1 MNYLLDKN
9 YDETL
14 SINFLGIEEFSPG
27 DKLVLTMPVC
37 EKGITNITSYSDIVE
52 GETSNVYLRKYFQ
65 YRNGS
70 DDQWSEPESIEKISE
85 VDVCSRKCLQFK
97 LLYYRMDDGG
107 HDSSITITLRNP
119 SINGEYKFTTSDSQL
134 VLNSD
139 DPIQILQVSDVLKI
153 FEITDY
159 EVISTAR
166 YGNAFNIKYR
176 FSQDDKRTWTKWE
189 PLSEANITTAKWD
202 KLRFVNLE
210 YMFEMTEGYTTP
222 VKIYDVILYGDFQ
235 NVSANSM
242 KINLFGLKQN
252 CINIYNKPSQIGEET
267 SGINETISAKDID
280 STTTSLI
287 KETSEYQL
295 RMNFLTQGLNCYSN
309 PQYVEGGTT
318 IDQLNNHNDQ
328 NQNSFWNPYEFGK
341 ITDWHE
347 FLAGTI
353 NDMLGFT
360 IDYHRTDPDA
370 GGIDRVIHEYQLHNI
385 VDVKSMKVLVPENQ
399 FPDNQVVI
407 NQFNL
412 DLFDTFKINILKTE
426 FKEAFGVQFR
436 PGQED
441 ILYFCQT
448 NRMYIVKH
456 AQVHKDVMHS
466 GIYYDVVLEKY
477 EKRSN
482 VLNRVEES
490 KTKIENLTKNTTIDE
505 LFGFD
510 QYQEQEK
517 ISNKNQM
524 KPKTFDY
531 IRDSINPRIVFD
543 NTELYNGSIKVMEGS
558 YYLENITNEENA
570 VVYVERD
577 NNLLESDNRTFS
589 FWANFPNLYDPDRS
603 ISKDVILSYDIPE
616 NVIYNVIDN
625 MNDSNIGYKV
635 WYQNDSLWVMVNDD
649 VHKIPMP
656 LMTDIW
662 YAFIISLDQRQRK
675 LSVKLYRRNTRI
687 EVVLYHPS
695 TYERIELDLEED
707 TNDIE
712 YEMNVNGFRAVDN
725 IEIGSTDSS
734 SVFIEMDSYQKE
746 IEPLSFNHDESISIK
761 GSKMYLSNIRV
772 LNDIMDEDYHQSYL
786 NELIVRNAQNVIV
799 ADNSEKQIKSENIPN
814 KNWR

>member
-1 MNYLLDKN
+1 
-9 YDETL
+9 
-14 SINFLGIEEFSPG
+14 
-27 DKLVLTMPVC
+27 
-37 EKGITNITSYSDIVE
+37 
-52 GETSNVYLRKYFQ
+52 
-65 YRNGS
+65 
-70 DDQWSEPESIEKISE
+70 
-85 VDVCSRKCLQFK
+85 
-97 LLYYRMDDGG
+97 
-107 HDSSITITLRNP
+107 
-119 SINGEYKFTTSDSQL
+119 YKFTTSDSQL

-412 DLFDTFKINILKTE
+412 DLFDTFKINILKTK
-426 FKEAFGVQFR
+426 FKEAFGAQFR

-456 AQVHKDVMHS
+456 AQIHKDVMNS
-466 GIYYDVVLEKY
+466 GIYYNVILEKY

-482 VLNRVEES
+482 ILNRVEES
-490 KTKIENLTKNTTIDE
+490 KDRIDELTRNTTIDE
-505 LFGFD
+505 LFGFEEEND
-510 QYQEQEK
+510 YKKIANKEQL
-517 ISNKNQM
+517 
-524 KPKTFDY
+524 KPKSFDT
-531 IRDSINPRIVFD
+531 IRSIINSRTRIIK
-543 NTELYNGSIKVMEGS
+543 EPIYNGAIEVLES
-558 YYLENITNEENA
+558 YYDVSNVSQDEFAIQYTKADNE
-570 VVYVERD
+570 VKV
-577 NNLLESDNRTFS
+577 SDNRS
-589 FWANFPNLYDPDRS
+589 FVFWFNLPNDYDEGKA
-603 ISKDVILSYDIPE
+603 INKEMIASYDVSTNE
-616 NVIYNVIDN
+616 YVLLNN
-625 MNDSNIGYKV
+625 MNNNFGYKIWLQKGKV
-635 WYQNDSLWVMVNDD
+635 YFMINDNIHSMDVNF
-649 VHKIPMP
+649 
-656 LMTDIW
+656 LTNIW
-662 YAFIISLDQRQRK
+662 YALVINLDQRQRTFEMK
-675 LSVKLYRRNTRI
+675 LFRRNTAI
-687 EVVLYHPS
+687 TVTLFQPT
-695 TYERIELDLEED
+695 TYERLDLDYEED
-707 TNDIE
+707 YNDIQ
-712 YEMNVNGFRAVDN
+712 YEIDVNGFKALNNV
-725 IEIGSTDSS
+725 EITSS
-734 SVFIEMDSYQKE
+734 EVNPSFIEEGSLFKDKIDISNFK
-746 IEPLSFNHDESISIK
+746 HDVDLKIN
-761 GSKMYLSNIRV
+761 GSKMKLSNIRV
-772 LNDIMDEDYHQSYL
+772 FNDLIRSDQQNIVL
-786 NELIVRNAQNVIV
+786 NELIVKDAQHLILGDNASQEIFTTNY
-799 ADNSEKQIKSENIPN
+799 PN